1 MTMFDTAGMER
12 HMSTIPH
19 TYFRGARMLV
29 VVYSIDDTESFDSL
43 DSWLGNASSARSA
56 AGEEPLVI
64 VLVGNKLDLAED
76 NRNVSEA
83 RARQLAELFD
93 IPSDLI
99 FEISAKDNTNVQK
112 MFNTIATKIKP
123 DTSEPEKTKPS
134 TASKKGCC

>member
-1 MTMFDTAGMER
+1 MFDTAGMER

-64 VLVGNKLDLAED
+64 VLVGNKLDLAETS
-76 NRNVSEA
+76 RNVSEA
-83 RARQLAELFD
+83 RARQLAQLFD

-99 FEISAKDNTNVQK
+99 FEISAKENINVQK
-112 MFNTIATKIKP
+112 MFDTIATKIKP
-123 DTSEPEKTKPS
+123 DTSEPEKSQPP
-134 TASKKGCC
+134 APKKGCC